1 VRKTRLLN
9 IFIVVGIASLSLVIL
24 TTSLSRR
31 RYSPNRV
38 KCHKQLQAIGQAM
51 LLYANEHN
59 GAYPATVDDLII
71 TQDITPSI
79 FVCPASDDVPASNGA
94 TLAATAANVA
104 VPGHLSYVILSKG
117 FTDRATPDI
126 VLVYEPLTNHQNTG
140 MHVLFGDS
148 HVEFVQ
154 VRKARRIIAE
164 LNAGHN
170 PPRPEITGR
179 PAASRPATVPVQ

>member
-24 TTSLSRR
+24 MTSLSRR

-38 KCHKQLQAIGQAM
+38 RCHKQLQTIGQAM

-79 FVCPASDDVPASNGA
+79 FVCPASDDVPAFDGA

-104 VPGHLSYVILSKG
+104 VPGQLSYVILSKG

-126 VLVYEPLTNHQNTG
+126 VLAYEPLTNHQNIG

-148 HVEFVQ
+148 HVEWLDEPRTQ
-154 VRKARRIIAE
+154 KLLAE
-164 LNAGHN
+164 LSAGHN
-170 PPRPEITGR
+170 PPRTK
-179 PAASRPATVPVQ
+179 ATK